1 MYRFFY
7 QTLRLRLVTNW
18 IFKKT
23 LELTLLTNYI
33 STTLKLTL
41 VTMYR
46 FSYQTLRLTLLTNV
60 IFKNPGTDAYTKY
73 ILTTLKLTLSYL
85 LTLLL
90 GYLLTCLHGRQNWPV
105 MPPPLINCGNY
116 VSRLKSICFGIPIV
130 ENPWFI
136 SVSVKAYRLNTA
148 CAKIFLNSFLKW

>member
-1 MYRFFY
+1 MLQFIYTHINY
-7 QTLRLRLVTNW
+7 PEADPCYNVYILLSNPEADACYKLN
-18 IFKKT
+18 ILKT
-23 LELTLLTNYI
+23 LELTLVTKYI
-33 STTLKLTL
+33 LTTLKLTL

-90 GYLLTCLHGRQNWPV
+90 GYLLTWETKLSCNALSQLPSP
-105 MPPPLINCGNY
+105 MKALF
-116 VSRLKSICFGIPIV
+116 CF
-130 ENPWFI
+130 F
-136 SVSVKAYRLNTA
+136 
-148 CAKIFLNSFLKW
+148 